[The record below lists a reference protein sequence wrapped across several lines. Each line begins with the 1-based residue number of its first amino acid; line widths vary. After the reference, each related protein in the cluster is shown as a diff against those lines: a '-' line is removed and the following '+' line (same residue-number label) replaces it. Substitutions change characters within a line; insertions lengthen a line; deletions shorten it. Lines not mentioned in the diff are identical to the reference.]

1 MSLFSFNIKKRIL
14 FLSLFGIFAINEVT
28 QAQNALGFNGSSSY
42 VEIPYTATNNPA
54 QFTVEFWARVDSG
67 AGTFRSPLSNRNYP
81 PVTGFNF
88 YATPANIWSFS
99 GGSGTGA
106 WSELNGPAV
115 VIGQWTHLAGTYDGT
130 TYRFYVNGVLMNT
143 LVAGFSVNTS
153 RPLRIGAGRT
163 EGEPLY
169 YFPGAVDEV
178 KIWNYAR
185 SASQINDNKNVNL
198 ALPQTGLMSYY
209 QFEDGTATS
218 KTGSNTGALIN
229 APTTVT
235 GVSHTLAPFI
245 TTWQT
250 DGSNNITIPLTGSGY
265 DFTID
270 WGDGT
275 TEIKTGTPGNISHT
289 YTSSGIKTVS
299 ITPNVLTGF
308 PRIYVNNYAN
318 RLLLKTIESWGSG
331 IWGAAVD
338 RSFFGASNLEIN
350 ATDIPDFSITTNFQ
364 YMFLYCT
371 SVTGAN
377 GFTNWT
383 LNTNPTAT
391 VSFSNM
397 FNGATQFNGA
407 ISNWD
412 VSRVNTFD
420 NMFSNAQKFNQ
431 NIGTWNVAN
440 VVSMASMFNNAVVFA
455 QDISGWNVGNV
466 TNMSSMFQNADAF
479 NIDISGWV
487 VSKVTNM
494 ASMFAYSNIFNQ
506 DLSNWDVSSVTDMSY
521 MFQSASVFNSPLNWG
536 IKTGNVT
543 NMQRM
548 FAEAPQ
554 FNQDIDSWDVS
565 NVTSTNL
572 MFYRTNSFNQSLNSW
587 NVGSLIN
594 PSQMF
599 QECTSFNGNVSSW
612 VFTTN
617 PAKNVNATSMFQNAT
632 AFNQN
637 ISNWNT
643 ERFTTMAN
651 MFLNATSFNQ
661 NIGTWNVANVVSMAS
676 MFNNARVFAQDI
688 SGWNVANVEIMSSMF
703 QNADA
708 FNIDI
713 SGWVVSKVYNMASM
727 FAYSNIFNQDLS
739 NWDVSS
745 VTNMSYMF
753 QSASVFNS
761 PLNWGIKTGNVTNMQ
776 RMFAEAPQFNQ
787 DIDSW
792 DVSNVTSTNLMFYR
806 TNSFNQSLNS
816 WNVGSL
822 INPSQMFQECT
833 SFNGNVSSWVFTTN
847 PAKNVN
853 ATSMFQNTT
862 AFNQN
867 ISNWNTE
874 RFTTMA
880 NMFLN
885 ATSFNQNI
893 GTWNVGNVTNMNSM
907 FSNAVVFAQDISGWN
922 VGNVT
927 NMSSMFQNADAFNID
942 ISGWVVSKVTNMA
955 SMFAYSNI
963 FNQDLSNWDVSSV
976 TNMSSMFRQMPLF
989 NQLLNWGNKTGN
1001 VTIMQE
1007 MFRDSPLFN
1016 QDIDGWDVSK
1026 VTTTSL
1032 MFYVATSF
1040 NKPLNSW
1047 NVGSLVNANSMFGYA
1062 TSFNQDIST
1071 WNISKITNL
1080 QNFLLK
1086 GKLSRANYDS
1096 LLLGWSTLDAGE
1108 TLVPINL
1115 NVHFGNSKYS
1125 DTATVLTARNTTLIA
1140 NKNWTITDD
1149 GMNPDAIVPYIISN
1163 TLAANNATISITFSE
1178 NVYRTDVGS
1187 GALET
1192 TDFLFSL
1199 SGGTATLNT
1208 TVPSSISAFNNL
1220 TFVLGLDINGT
1231 LNGAEVLTVT
1241 PVLNSIFDVSGNAA
1255 ATTQSNNTAQ
1265 LNDLSNPIITGP
1277 SSATGLTSSISI
1289 NENTAVVHTFSA
1301 NETVNWSKGSTNDGG
1316 LFNIDGNGNL
1326 VFITAPDYET
1336 PSITLNSNTYVVDVI
1351 ATDAANNATTQ
1362 TLTITI
1368 LDIPNS
1374 TFGTFATI
1382 TKQYFTGTHTIVPP
1396 TTNNT
1401 NAIVYTI
1408 DNTAVATVSGSVITF
1423 TGVGTANITA
1433 TQAADANYEG
1443 NAVSTLLTVLGK
1455 DLVSKYGGI
1464 SSTNV
1469 NYISANGN
1477 VGGALGLDKYGKQE
1491 YVLDVIVSS
1500 GLVMHLNASNTVS
1513 YPGTGTNWTDLSG
1526 NGNHGTL
1533 QNGVAFT
1540 SVNNGAMV
1548 FDGVNDYF
1556 VTNNN
1561 LDLSNTDKLTIQII
1575 LKTAS
1580 SNTQM
1585 IMEHSV
1591 NWNSNNAFGIISN
1604 NLSDKIQI
1612 TDHNQGYN
1620 VSNSVAS
1627 INDNNWHLFTAT
1639 TDRSLNATDQNLI
1652 YIDDNAANKVNVTNL
1667 TNDNSGN
1674 FASHKLYLSSRGGTA
1689 HYFNGAIAQVLIY
1702 NRVLTAAEI
1711 QENFNVVKLKYGL

>member
-28 QAQNALGFNGSSSY
+28 QAQNALGFNGSNSY

-440 VVSMASMFNNAVVFA
+440 VVSMASMFNNA
-455 QDISGWNVGNV
+455 
-466 TNMSSMFQNADAF
+466 
-479 NIDISGWV
+479 
-487 VSKVTNM
+487 
-494 ASMFAYSNIFNQ
+494 
-506 DLSNWDVSSVTDMSY
+506 
-521 MFQSASVFNSPLNWG
+521 
-536 IKTGNVT
+536 
-543 NMQRM
+543 
-548 FAEAPQ
+548 
-554 FNQDIDSWDVS
+554 
-565 NVTSTNL
+565 
-572 MFYRTNSFNQSLNSW
+572 
-587 NVGSLIN
+587 
-594 PSQMF
+594 
-599 QECTSFNGNVSSW
+599 
-612 VFTTN
+612 
-617 PAKNVNATSMFQNAT
+617 
-632 AFNQN
+632 
-637 ISNWNT
+637 
-643 ERFTTMAN
+643 
-651 MFLNATSFNQ
+651 
-661 NIGTWNVANVVSMAS
+661 
-676 MFNNARVFAQDI
+676 RVFAQDI

-745 VTNMSYMF
+745 VTDMSYMF

-1711 QENFNVVKLKYGL
+1711 QQNFNVVKLKYGW